1 MSDLSLSKF
10 GIKQSPS
17 FKLDLMLSPS
27 VKNSLKGFQ
36 DKLQDQIDEVKHSP
50 SVRRRLKHRR
60 LRDLRKTFSVSLD
73 IQCDY
78 FIFFLKYK
86 NKKIQMYSI
95 QVFKKR
101 ITKSATDECF
111 CSHI

>member
-50 SVRRRLKHRR
+50 SVSNFTKQAKQAASVLGKETQ
-60 LRDLRKTFSVSLD
+60 KAFSSYYDTDTQEATSENSSEDSLS
-73 IQCDY
+73 
-78 FIFFLKYK
+78 LEEE
-86 NKKIQMYSI
+86 
-95 QVFKKR
+95 R
-101 ITKSATDECF
+101 AR
-111 CSHI
+111 

>member
-1 MSDLSLSKF
+1 MRSFHKICFVYHIECFKISMLLKCSAEIESMSDLSLSKF

-60 LRDLRKTFSVSLD
+60 LADLRKTFSVSLD

-78 FIFFLKYK
+78 FIFP
-86 NKKIQMYSI
+86 Q
-95 QVFKKR
+95 R
-101 ITKSATDECF
+101 
-111 CSHI
+111 